1 MQPEPCRPYEVIFS
15 FFKSKFIKDT
25 STLVFGTGIAHLINL
40 SLLPILS
47 RLYNAEQ
54 FGIFSLYMVLISVIS
69 VIACL
74 GYEPAIVIPK
84 EPQKALDVFWGS
96 IIICCLMG
104 GLSLIIVLILGH
116 KIVMLMKAPKLY
128 GLLFWIPLNILAI
141 GIYQVLIYWNIRNQ
155 HFKRISVS
163 RSVQA
168 GATNAGQIGGSI
180 AGGGEN
186 PLVYGQIL
194 GQIVSVIILAKTA
207 IQPKSHFYWKKQ
219 LNFSRLLPV
228 MVEYKNFPLFSTWGT
243 LMNVAAS
250 QNVPLKLNLLFGS
263 SITGFYFMA
272 IRLIG
277 APMAL
282 IGSALG
288 QVLIQRAST
297 ELNNSGNIS
306 GLVAKAISRSI
317 LFWAPLFLL
326 IMIAAPK
333 FFEIYL
339 GPQWITSGRYVQALI
354 PVFFF
359 QIITS
364 PVSVVL
370 IVLQKQQIIALLQAL
385 LLLGS
390 VGSLGFAAFFTKGP
404 MTSIIIYS
412 FSLSTVYFIYLVIIV
427 RCSEVSFLN
436 IKKELISTLRIAVRE
451 SK

>member
-1 MQPEPCRPYEVIFS
+1 VQPKPCSQIEVIFS
-15 FFKSKFIKDT
+15 FFKNKFIKDT
-25 STLVFGTGIAHLINL
+25 STLVLGTGIAHLINL

-69 VIACL
+69 VVACL

-84 EPQKALDVFWGS
+84 EPQKALDVLAGS
-96 IIICCLMG
+96 IVICCFMA
-104 GLSLIIVLILGH
+104 GLTLFIVLILGH
-116 KIVMLMKAPKLY
+116 EIAILMKASELY
-128 GLLFWIPLNILAI
+128 GLLFWIPLNILVI
-141 GIYQVLIYWNIRNQ
+141 GVYQVLVYWNIRNQ
-155 HFKRISVS
+155 HFKRISIS
-163 RSVQA
+163 RSLQA
-168 GATNAGQIGGSI
+168 GVTNAGQIGGSI

-186 PLVYGQIL
+186 ALVYGQII
-194 GQIVSVIILAKTA
+194 GQVVSTIVLAKNA
-207 IQPKSHFYWKKQ
+207 IRPKPPFSWKKQ
-219 LNFSRLLPV
+219 LNLTRLFHV
-228 MVEYKNFPLFSTWGT
+228 MIEYKNFPLFSTWGT

-250 QNVPLKLNLLFGS
+250 QNVPLILNILFGS
-263 SITGFYFMA
+263 SIAGFYFMA

-297 ELNNSGNIS
+297 ELNNKGNIS
-306 GLVAKAISRSI
+306 SLVVKTISRSI
-317 LFWAPLFLL
+317 LLWTPLFFL

-333 FFEIYL
+333 IFELYL
-339 GPQWITSGRYVQALI
+339 GPQWIASGRYVRALI

-370 IVLQKQQIIALLQAL
+370 IVLQKQKIIALLQAL
-385 LLLGS
+385 LLFGS
-390 VGSLGFAAFFTKGP
+390 VASLGFAALLSKGP
-404 MTSIIIYS
+404 LTSIIIYS
-412 FSLSTVYFIYLVIIV
+412 FSLSIVYLIYLSIII
-427 RCSEVSFLN
+427 RCSESSFLN
-436 IKKELISTLRIAVRE
+436 IKKELISTFRIVGRE